1 MTLMDFVETLQV
13 NVKHLEYTS
22 QVGYVE
28 GVSHIFIDGM
38 KDIDVHYR
46 PLHCSDFRREILY
59 IKNING
65 WEKEDENRSHIT
77 KAIKMINNKSLKQII
92 EWQKMYPDYNDP
104 ESKANDRYMKMLY
117 NVMSGST
124 EEEQEANFNKVI
136 RNVAKE
142 VVINKKN
149 I

>member
-1 MTLMDFVETLQV
+1 M
-13 NVKHLEYTS
+13 
-22 QVGYVE
+22 VGKKKTKIEV
-28 GVSHIFIDGM
+28 
-38 KDIDVHYR
+38 
-46 PLHCSDFRREILY
+46 ILL
-59 IKNING
+59 
-65 WEKEDENRSHIT
+65 R
-77 KAIKMINNKSLKQII
+77 LKQII